1 VNRVYRRRDALAD
14 NGPKSRERH
23 IDDGYRRISH
33 APGRRC
39 EPIGSAQFSSIG
51 VQSALYLEKDGSIA
65 SPLSDPV
72 EAPQKPWR
80 QLAFVLGEVGLS
92 LISGGVMFVVISR
105 VSGPKLLGV
114 YALALAWLG
123 LFQGVSNLGIPDFIL
138 REAGAH
144 GRRAANQV
152 VHAMLLGLGSGLVAI
167 CLMLVATRLLGYT
180 ANLVQVISVAS
191 LALIPGFLNMA
202 CRSVFVARRQMHLPF
217 LTALVELTIVMSI
230 SPYLLATGH
239 GAIALMI
246 VLVVSKVTSAAI
258 AVTLL
263 FGRVFPERP
272 PIDLAVLMRTAR
284 TVLTFG
290 IGNLIGVTMIRVNMI
305 MVSLWVG
312 VESLGH
318 FAAATK
324 IMEVGLI
331 GPQLFSQ
338 LLLTRIAYS
347 FTSNGDRDPN
357 RFGAWYEFLFALA
370 VPLGVGLWVFA
381 GLILETLFGAAFA
394 DAVWILRI
402 LTIFMMI
409 ETADTVMSVILKAA
423 NRQREDVICLGF
435 NLLINVVLNLT
446 LLPILGPIGSAIGRA
461 AGAGVS
467 AVPRYY
473 LIARILT
480 PVNWIRFAHKPAL
493 VSVGVGSICYL
504 LLGEMHPVW
513 LLLFYAAAVPIL
525 LKAWSSFS
533 FSTLKDMM
541 SFPSA
546 AD

>member
-1 VNRVYRRRDALAD
+1 
-14 NGPKSRERH
+14 
-23 IDDGYRRISH
+23 
-33 APGRRC
+33 
-39 EPIGSAQFSSIG
+39 
-51 VQSALYLEKDGSIA
+51 
-65 SPLSDPV
+65 LSEPV
-72 EAPQKPWR
+72 EVPQKPWR
-80 QLAFVLGEVGLS
+80 RLAFVLGEVGLS
-92 LISGGVMFVVISR
+92 LVSGGIMFVVISR
-105 VSGPKLLGV
+105 VSGPKLLGI

-123 LFQGVSNLGIPDFIL
+123 LFQGVSSLGIPEFIL

-144 GRRAANQV
+144 GRRSAGRV
-152 VHAMLLGLGSGLVAI
+152 VHAMLLGVGSGFVAI
-167 CLMLVATRLLGYT
+167 CLMLAAARLLGYT
-180 ANLVQVISVAS
+180 PYLVQVISVAS
-191 LALIPGFLNMA
+191 LAVIPAFLNMA
-202 CRSVFVARRQMHLPF
+202 CRSVFVAQRQMHLPF

-230 SPYLLATGH
+230 SPYLLASGH

-246 VLVVSKVTSAAI
+246 VLVVSKVVSASI
-258 AVTLL
+258 AVALL
-263 FGRVFPERP
+263 FVRVIPERP
-272 PIDLAVLMRTAR
+272 PIDFKVLMQTAR
-284 TVLTFG
+284 TVFTFG
-290 IGNLIGVTMIRVNMI
+290 IGNLIGVTMVRINMI

-347 FTSNGDRDPN
+347 FTSEGDRDPN
-357 RFGAWYEFLFALA
+357 RFGPWYEFLFAVA

-394 DAVWILRI
+394 DATWILRI
-402 LTIFMMI
+402 LTIFMLI

-423 NRQREDVICLGF
+423 NRQREDVICLAL
-435 NLLINVVLNLT
+435 NLLVNIVLNLT

-467 AVPRYY
+467 AGPRYY

-480 PVNWIRFAHKPAL
+480 PVNWIRFARKPAL
-493 VSVGVGSICYL
+493 ISIGVGSACYL
-504 LLGEMHPVW
+504 LLDVGRPTW
-513 LLLFYAAAVPIL
+513 LLLSYVAAVPIL
-525 LKAWSSFS
+525 LKLSSSFS
-533 FSTLKDMM
+533 FSALKDMM

-546 AD
+546 AE